1 MKKKDSGYSGNVLLQ
16 SFVIE
21 TIGTMHLEQPL
32 SFL

>member
-1 MKKKDSGYSGNVLLQ
+1 MKKKDSGCSGNVLRQ

-21 TIGTMHLEQPL
+21 TIGTMHPEEPL